1 MNTSTLQRLRFQTTL
16 NYQLRQLTHYVDKL
30 QFVHLFD
37 QVNILEVEMF
47 LMHLTNSLTLCNT
60 YSNLKE
66 QSKVK
71 NANCQTYSSPQ
82 ILDTSS
88 V

>member
-1 MNTSTLQRLRFQTTL
+1 
-16 NYQLRQLTHYVDKL
+16 
-30 QFVHLFD
+30 
-37 QVNILEVEMF
+37 
-47 LMHLTNSLTLCNT
+47 MHLTNSLTLCNT

-88 V
+88 VRKEKLDQQADVSKP